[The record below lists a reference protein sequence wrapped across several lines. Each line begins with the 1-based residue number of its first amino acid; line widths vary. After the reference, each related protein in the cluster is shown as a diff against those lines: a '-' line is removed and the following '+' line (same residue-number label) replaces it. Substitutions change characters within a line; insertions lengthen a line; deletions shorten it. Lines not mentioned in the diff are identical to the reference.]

1 MNNIIEIPTKPTR
14 KFVSED
20 LVIDSWQKIQPLFE
34 DLLKREINSASELE
48 QWMSDRSELSAVL
61 EEDMAWRYIKMNIDT
76 TNKEL
81 SDKFHFWIKEISPN
95 IAPYSHKLNVKLIE
109 CKHLNDLDA
118 DKYQIYL
125 RGVKKSIEIFRE
137 ENIPLFTEMEA
148 KQQEYGAIA
157 AKMSIEVNGEKL
169 TMQKAQLLL
178 KETNRSTREEVYNK
192 IQTRRFEDEKALD
205 DLFNELI
212 ELRQKIAHN
221 AGFQNYRDYMFAA
234 MGRFDYTAT
243 DCYSFH
249 SAIEQEIVPIITSFE
264 KERKEKLGYVNY
276 KAWDTKVDVE
286 GLSALKPFEGG
297 KQLTDLTIECFKR
310 LKPYFGECIAIM
322 QEMKHLD
329 LESKDGKAPGGFM
342 YPLYEIGVP
351 FIYMNAVGSQR
362 DLVTMVHEGGH
373 AIHSF
378 LSRNLELTEFKST
391 PSEIAELASMSMELL
406 SMKHWD
412 VFYSDENELKR
423 AKKEQ
428 LEKALEGLP
437 WIAAI
442 DKFQHWIYTTK
453 HSSEERKQKW
463 IEIDQ
468 ELGNQVINWEGQE
481 NSHAIMWQRQLH
493 LYEVPFYYIE
503 YGMAQLGAIAIWR
516 EFILKG
522 EEALDNYIE
531 ALKLGYTKS
540 ISKIYETAGIKF
552 DFSAPYVRELAE
564 FIKIELSKID

>member
-1 MNNIIEIPTKPTR
+1 MNNIIEIPTRPTR

-20 LVIDSWQKIQPLFE
+20 LVIDSWQKLQPLFE
-34 DLLKREINSASELE
+34 DLLKREINSVSELE

-81 SDKFHFWIKEISPN
+81 SEKFHFWIKEISPN

-109 CKHLNDLDA
+109 CKQLNDLDA

-192 IQTRRFEDEKALD
+192 IQSRRFEDEKALD

-243 DCYSFH
+243 DCYNFH
-249 SAIEQEIVPIITSFE
+249 DAIEQEIVPIITSFE
-264 KERKEKLGYVNY
+264 KKRKEKLGYVNY

-297 KQLTDLTIECFKR
+297 KQLTDLTVECFKR

-391 PSEIAELASMSMELL
+391 PSEVAELASMSMELL

-468 ELGNQVINWEGQE
+468 ELGNQVVNWEGQE
-481 NSHAIMWQRQLH
+481 NYHAIMWQRQLH

-552 DFSAPYVRELAE
+552 DFSASYVRELAE